1 MPTHLD
7 FLVAL
12 DDHLRNNHLDYLVYG
27 HELYNIAQAARL
39 CEAGSEQPAQW
50 AGELVSR
57 GYVTHS
63 RLSAGDRRPLPD
75 GPYSAYDV
83 RRVSDY
89 GVTYEGRT
97 EAERVRRQRREELT
111 DAALCGVVPN
121 LLQPWMSEVQR
132 RAISTPLSHLRAAL
146 DNEQIV
152 AAVGAAK
159 DLTEAACK
167 VAIEHARGT
176 APSGDSLP
184 SLFKEALALSDVDA
198 AYAEV
203 GRSLAATVQ
212 RLAELRNAVGAGH
225 GRAAQPDVD
234 GRAARLAGSAA
245 TGIALFLLAPSG

>member
-12 DDHLRNNHLDYLVYG
+12 DDHLRNNHLDYLIYG
-27 HELYNIAQAARL
+27 HELYTIAQAAGL
-39 CEAGSEQPAQW
+39 CEPVSEQPAQW

-57 GYVTHS
+57 RYVTHS

-89 GVTYEGRT
+89 RLTYEGRT
-97 EAERVRRQRREELT
+97 EAARVRQQRREELT
-111 DAALCGVVPN
+111 DAALDAVIPN

-132 RAISTPLSHLRAAL
+132 RAISTPLSHLRTTL
-146 DNEQIV
+146 DNEQFV

-167 VAIEHARGT
+167 VAIERSGAT
-176 APSGDSLP
+176 ACSGDSLP
-184 SLFKEALALSDVDA
+184 SLFKAALSVSAVDA
-198 AYAEV
+198 VYDDV

-234 GRAARLAGSAA
+234 GRVARLAASAA
-245 TGIALFLLAPSG
+245 TGIALFLLGPSG